1 MTDKVSLE
9 YRARVYNDSHG
20 YFAEV
25 REDQDS
31 LGLCEIIYS
40 DGDKDAVER
49 GFCISWEMA
58 KRLADA
64 IIEIAKL
71 RENYDD

>member
-9 YRARVYNDSHG
+9 YRARVYNDSYG

-25 REDQDS
+25 REDRDG
-31 LGLCEIIYS
+31 LGLCEFIYS
-40 DGDKDAVER
+40 DGDENAVER

-58 KRLADA
+58 QRLAYA
-64 IIEIAKL
+64 ITEIAKL